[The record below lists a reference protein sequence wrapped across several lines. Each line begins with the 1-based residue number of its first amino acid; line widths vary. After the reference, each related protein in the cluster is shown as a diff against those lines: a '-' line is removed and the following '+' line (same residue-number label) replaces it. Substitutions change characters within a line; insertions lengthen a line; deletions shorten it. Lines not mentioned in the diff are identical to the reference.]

1 MLSIILP
8 CYNEQDNLEF
18 LFNSLDPV
26 AAAHQDLEII
36 LVNNGST
43 DNSADVFEQE
53 LAKRNQN
60 IFKVV
65 NVEKNIGYGYGILT
79 GLRAAKGDI
88 LSVTH
93 ADRQTDPMDVL
104 KALRIYKNKAMVREH
119 FDKLSTSSH
128 HDKNRKPHHDKKD
141 HCHPEALEGWVLV
154 KGYRKN
160 RRPMEAFFSWGMGL
174 LSSLA
179 LGTRLTEINAQ
190 PKLFSKTFFDSIE
203 KDAPHDFSLDLF
215 FLYHAKKKGQII
227 DFPVYFAKRVAG
239 EAKGG
244 SGSSWKVRFKLM
256 KRIFKYIFELR
267 NKVQI
272 SRKDR

>member
-36 LVNNGST
+36 LVNNGSI
-43 DNSADVFEQE
+43 DNSVAVFEQE
-53 LAKRNQN
+53 LAKRNRN
-60 IFKVV
+60 IFRVV
-65 NVEKNIGYGYGILT
+65 TVEKNIGYGYGILT

-104 KALRIYKNKAMVREH
+104 KAFNIYQ
-119 FDKLSTSSH
+119 DQSSTQ
-128 HDKNRKPHHDKKD
+128 
-141 HCHPEALEGWVLV
+141 LLV
-154 KGYRKN
+154 KGFRKN

-190 PKLFSKTFFDSIE
+190 PKLFSKSFFDNIE
-203 KDAPHDFSLDLF
+203 QDAPHDFSLDLY
-215 FLYHAKKKGQII
+215 FLFHAKNKGQII
-227 DFPVYFAKRVAG
+227 DFPVYFSKRVAG

-244 SGSSWKVRFKLM
+244 SGSSWKVRWKLM

-267 NKVQI
+267 KKV
-272 SRKDR
+272 KT

>member
-43 DNSADVFEQE
+43 DNSVAVFEQE
-53 LAKRNQN
+53 LAKRNRN
-60 IFKVV
+60 IFRVV
-65 NVEKNIGYGYGILT
+65 TVEKNIGYGYGILT
-79 GLRAAKGDI
+79 GLRAAKGDV

-104 KALRIYKNKAMVREH
+104 KAFKIYQ
-119 FDKLSTSSH
+119 DQSSTQALVKGFR
-128 HDKNRKPHHDKKD
+128 KNRK
-141 HCHPEALEGWVLV
+141 LT
-154 KGYRKN
+154 
-160 RRPMEAFFSWGMGL
+160 EAFFSWGMGL

-190 PKLFSKTFFDSIE
+190 PKLFSKSFFDSIE
-203 KDAPHDFSLDLF
+203 QDAPHDFSLDLY
-215 FLYHAKKKGQII
+215 FLYHAKNKGQII
-227 DFPVYFAKRVAG
+227 DFPVYFAKRIAG

-244 SGSSWKVRFKLM
+244 SGSSWKVRLKLI
-256 KRIFKYIFELR
+256 KRIFNYIFELR
-267 NKVQI
+267 KKV
-272 SRKDR
+272 KT

>member
-43 DNSADVFEQE
+43 DNSVAVFEQE
-53 LAKRNQN
+53 LAKRNRN
-60 IFKVV
+60 IFRVV
-65 NVEKNIGYGYGILT
+65 TVEKNIGYGYGILT

-104 KALRIYKNKAMVREH
+104 KAFKIYQ
-119 FDKLSTSSH
+119 DQSSTL
-128 HDKNRKPHHDKKD
+128 
-141 HCHPEALEGWVLV
+141 ALV
-154 KGYRKN
+154 KGFRKN

-190 PKLFSKTFFDSIE
+190 PKLFSKAFFDSIE
-203 KDAPHDFSLDLF
+203 QDAPHDFSLDLY
-215 FLYHAKKKGQII
+215 FLYHAKNKGQII

-244 SGSSWKVRFKLM
+244 SGSSWKVRWKLI
-256 KRIFKYIFELR
+256 KRILNYIFELR
-267 NKVQI
+267 KKVKQ
-272 SRKDR
+272 

>member
-26 AAAHQDLEII
+26 ASAHQDLEII

-43 DNSADVFEQE
+43 DNSAAVFEQE

-65 NVEKNIGYGYGILT
+65 TVEKNIGYGYGILT
-79 GLRAAKGDI
+79 GLRAAKGNI

-104 KALRIYKNKAMVREH
+104 KALGIYNCHPSLHQTLSVTQD
-119 FDKLSTSSH
+119 DK
-128 HDKNRKPHHDKKD
+128 DKQ
-141 HCHPEALEGWVLV
+141 CHPEALEGCLLV

-160 RRPMEAFFSWGMGL
+160 RRPMEAFFSWGMGV

-267 NKVQI
+267 NKVKI

>member
-8 CYNEQDNLEF
+8 CFNEQDNLEF

-26 AAAHQDLEII
+26 AVAHQDLEII

-43 DNSADVFEQE
+43 DNSVAVFEQE
-53 LAKRNQN
+53 LSKRNRN
-60 IFKVV
+60 IFRVV
-65 NVEKNIGYGYGILT
+65 TVEKNIGYGYGILT

-104 KALRIYKNKAMVREH
+104 KALGIYNK
-119 FDKLSTSSH
+119 
-128 HDKNRKPHHDKKD
+128 
-141 HCHPEALEGWVLV
+141 HCHPSIHQPKADTQDDNALLV
-154 KGYRKN
+154 KGFRKN

-190 PKLFSKTFFDSIE
+190 PKLFSKSFFDSVE
-203 KDAPHDFSLDLF
+203 QDAPHDFSLDLY
-215 FLYHAKKKGQII
+215 FLYHAKNKGQII

-244 SGSSWKVRFKLM
+244 SGSSWKVRWKLI
-256 KRIFKYIFELR
+256 KRIFNYIFELR
-267 NKVQI
+267 KKV
-272 SRKDR
+272 KT